1 MNIKQKKSENGFSI
15 KMLEQ
20 LIDNHQSELLKFA
33 YFMLNS
39 MPDSEDVVQETF
51 VKFYQQSSNLLD
63 KTKAKAYLF
72 RMVNNACIDL
82 IRTNNIV
89 KTVPINSI
97 VNLPDQQENGYIKK
111 QYLENEFRRIK
122 KVLKTIPDE
131 QSEIIRMRTIG
142 DLSFIEIA
150 QILQISV
157 STVKSRF
164 KYGINKLR
172 KKSGIKKEVY
182 YEM

>member
-1 MNIKQKKSENGFSI
+1 MNIERKNSENGISI

-20 LIDNHQSELLKFA
+20 LIDDHQSALLKYA

-39 MPDSEDVVQETF
+39 LPDSEDVVQETF
-51 VKFYQQSSNLLD
+51 IKFYKLSSNLPD
-63 KTKAKAYLF
+63 ETKAKAYLF

-82 IRTNNIV
+82 IRTNKIV
-89 KTVPINSI
+89 RTVPIHTI
-97 VNLPDQQENGYIKK
+97 VNLPDQQINGSTKK
-111 QYLENEFRRIK
+111 QSLDVEFHRIMK
-122 KVLKTIPDE
+122 LLKTIPKD

-142 DLSFIEIA
+142 DLSFVEIA

-157 STVKSRF
+157 STIKSRF
-164 KYGINKLR
+164 KYGIDKLR
-172 KKSGIKKEVY
+172 NKSEINNEVY

>member
-1 MNIKQKKSENGFSI
+1 MNIEGKKSENGISI

-20 LIDNHQSELLKFA
+20 LIDNHQNALLKYA

-39 MPDSEDVVQETF
+39 VPDSEDVVQETF
-51 VKFYQQSSNLLD
+51 VKFYRQSPSLLD
-63 KTKAKAYLF
+63 ETKAKSYLF

-82 IRTNNIV
+82 IRTNSIV
-89 KTVPINSI
+89 RTVPLNAI
-97 VNLPDQQENGYIKK
+97 VDLPDQQCNGSTRK
-111 QYLENEFRRIK
+111 QNLQNEFNRISK
-122 KVLKTIPDE
+122 ILKTIPKD

-142 DLSFIEIA
+142 DLSFVEIA

-164 KYGINKLR
+164 KYGIDKLR

>member
-1 MNIKQKKSENGFSI
+1 MNIERKNSENGISI

-20 LIDNHQSELLKFA
+20 LIDNHQSALLKYA

-39 MPDSEDVVQETF
+39 LPDSEDVVQETF
-51 VKFYQQSSNLLD
+51 MKFYRLSSNLLD
-63 KTKAKAYLF
+63 ETKAKAYLF
-72 RMVNNACIDL
+72 RMVNNACVDL
-82 IRTNNIV
+82 IRTNKIIR
-89 KTVPINSI
+89 TVPIHTI
-97 VNLPDQQENGYIKK
+97 VNLPDQQIDGFAKK
-111 QYLENEFRRIK
+111 QNLHIEFHRIIK
-122 KVLKTIPDE
+122 LLRTIPDE

-142 DLSFIEIA
+142 DLSFVEIA

-164 KYGINKLR
+164 KYGIDKLR